1 MAGHAL
7 GRRHIDAEA
16 QVANKS
22 SDRYGQHDPAVVCHE
37 EQPAACKYLA
47 YTPSRTFSHIM
58 KKL

>member
-22 SDRYGQHDPAVVCHE
+22 SNCYGQHDPAIVCHE
-37 EQPAACKYLA
+37 EQPAACQHLA
-47 YTPSRTFSHIM
+47 HTPFCTRPYIM